1 LSQAAKHEL
10 GVLGVEV
17 MENTQVIEARPR
29 TLLTKAGST
38 IEADLIVWAAG
49 VKGAEFLSTLGL
61 ETNPRNQIMVTDT
74 LQTTVDP
81 NIFAVGDCA
90 SYTPPGEDRPIPP
103 RAQAAHQMAAVVFDN
118 ICRMQKGR
126 ALKHFVYHDNGSLVS
141 LSRFSTVGS
150 LMGNLIGGSMAIEG
164 RLARFIYTSLY
175 RMHLIGIHGWVKATF
190 LMLIG
195 QVNRIVRPRLKLH

>member
-1 LSQAAKHEL
+1 
-10 GVLGVEV
+10 
-17 MENTQVIEARPR
+17 MIT
-29 TLLTKAGST
+29 
-38 IEADLIVWAAG
+38 ADMIVWAAG
-49 VKGAEFLSTLGL
+49 VKGAEFLSELGL

-81 NIFAVGDCA
+81 AIFALGDCA
-90 SYTPPGEDRPIPP
+90 SYTAPGDDRPIPP
-103 RAQAAHQMAAVVFDN
+103 RAQAAHQMASVVFDN
-118 ICRMQKGR
+118 ICRMQRGR
-126 ALKHFVYHDNGSLVS
+126 PLKPFVYHDKGSLIS

-190 LMLIG
+190 LMMIG
-195 QVNRIVRPRLKLH
+195 RVNRIVRPRLKLH